1 MSALGKA
8 VLFSAPAAAL
18 LRLWQADG
26 GRVVNSH
33 RFNEPF
39 ADQAPDLEQQCRH
52 FRQCY
57 QPIPLD
63 RLVDSILNGT
73 PLPRKAL
80 VVTIDDGYRDIYT
93 HAYPVF
99 KKYGIQATAYAVSG
113 FVARECWLW
122 WDRIAYAL
130 EHTKLDRAELPFPDG
145 TSKLVDLKDR
155 AERRKLAGRLAV
167 GALPLPDA
175 MREDLESTVSRQV
188 QITVPD
194 VPTTD
199 YEALRW
205 EEARGIAEAGRIPI
219 RS

>member
-1 MSALGKA
+1 MRVLGKA

-26 GRVVNSH
+26 CRVVNYH

-80 VVTIDDGYRDIYT
+80 VVTIDDAYRDIYPPPYPLFKQTAT
-93 HAYPVF
+93 HP
-99 KKYGIQATAYAVSG
+99 TAY
-113 FVARECWLW
+113 
-122 WDRIAYAL
+122 
-130 EHTKLDRAELPFPDG
+130 
-145 TSKLVDLKDR
+145 
-155 AERRKLAGRLAV
+155 
-167 GALPLPDA
+167 
-175 MREDLESTVSRQV
+175 
-188 QITVPD
+188 TVPHMC
-194 VPTTD
+194 PH
-199 YEALRW
+199 
-205 EEARGIAEAGRIPI
+205 
-219 RS
+219 S